1 MPMSARRARPA
12 FQKVTAAMAPDTHID
27 DDVKDLDGYEQP
39 ADAGPSVPATAPA
52 PEMLGQLDSK
62 ALNEVLL

>member
-1 MPMSARRARPA
+1 
-12 FQKVTAAMAPDTHID
+12 MAPDTHID